1 MAGNRTGLRA
11 ARALAAPR
19 ALVAARSLVAGPLV
33 TGALLAVGATQ
44 AVSQA
49 PADSVPRV
57 VAIVASRT
65 PLPSEAAS
73 AKITKFSF
81 IAYGDTRNSHDGTA
95 LQEVHGQVVESA
107 LARAAQL
114 AKGPDPV
121 RFVVQ
126 SGDGVANGQK
136 AEQLNVSFSPLINR
150 ITGAGIPYFFV
161 AGNHD
166 VTGAHELQNPQRMAG
181 LANLLAAN
189 RNLIPA
195 ESSPRR
201 LPGYPT
207 YAFGYGNTFV
217 LAFDS
222 NIADDSTQFR
232 WVRAQLDS
240 LDRRRYANIVVVFHH
255 PVFSSGQHGGKTVEA
270 STLALRRMYMPLFR
284 REHVRLLLV
293 GHEHLFEHWV
303 ERYED
308 ASGPHRIDEIVSGGG
323 GAPLY
328 SFSAEPDLGAYLA
341 DGAEAHVAVEHL
353 VKPGAD
359 STGNPHH
366 YLVVH
371 VDGEKLSIE
380 VVGVGW
386 GSSFAPYP
394 GGTLVIAPAKGQK
407 GEGR

>member
-1 MAGNRTGLRA
+1 MAGNRTELRA
-11 ARALAAPR
+11 ARALVATR

-33 TGALLAVGATQ
+33 TGALLAAGATQ
-44 AVSQA
+44 AVAQA
-49 PADSVPRV
+49 PADSVPRA
-57 VAIVASRT
+57 VAIAAPRV
-65 PLPSEAAS
+65 PLPPEAAT

-95 LQEVHGQVVESA
+95 LQEVHGLVVESA

-136 AEQLNVSFSPLINR
+136 VEQLNVSFTPLINR
-150 ITGAGIPYFFV
+150 ITGGGIPYFFA

-166 VTGAHELQNPQRMAG
+166 VTGAQDLRNPQRMVG

-189 RNLIPA
+189 RNLIPP
-195 ESSPRR
+195 EGSPRR

-217 LAFDS
+217 LTFDS
-222 NIADDSTQFR
+222 NIAGDSTQFS
-232 WVRAQLDS
+232 WVRSQLDS
-240 LDRRRYANIVVVFHH
+240 LDRGRYPNIVVFFHH
-255 PVFSSGQHGGKTVEA
+255 PAFSSGPHGGKTVEA
-270 STLALRRMYMPLFR
+270 STLAIRRMYMPLFR
-284 REHVRLLLV
+284 RDHVKLLLV

-303 ERYED
+303 ERYQD
-308 ASGPHRIDEIVSGGG
+308 ASGAHRIDEIVSGGG

-341 DGAEAHVAVEHL
+341 DGAADHVTVEHL

-386 GSSFAPYP
+386 GASFAPYP
-394 GGTLVIAPAKGQK
+394 GGALVIAPVKGQK

>member
-1 MAGNRTGLRA
+1 MASRA
-11 ARALAAPR
+11 PRCAALALAAV
-19 ALVAARSLVAGPLV
+19 ALQAPAQVAA
-33 TGALLAVGATQ
+33 
-44 AVSQA
+44 QA
-49 PADSVPRV
+49 PADTASHA
-57 VAIVASRT
+57 VAIAASRA
-65 PLPSEAAS
+65 PLPAEAAT

-95 LQEVHGQVVESA
+95 LQEVHGLVVESVLAKAA
-107 LARAAQL
+107 LL

-126 SGDGVANGQK
+126 SGDAVANGQM
-136 AEQLNVSFSPLINR
+136 AEQLNVSFTPLIGR
-150 ITGAGIPYFFV
+150 ITGGAGIPYFFA

-166 VTGAHELQNPQRMAG
+166 VTGAQDLRNPQRVTG

-189 RNLIPA
+189 RNLIPP
-195 ESSPRR
+195 EGSPRR

-217 LAFDS
+217 LTFDS
-222 NIADDSTQFR
+222 NIAGDSTQFR
-232 WVRAQLDS
+232 WVRSQLDS
-240 LDRRRYANIVVVFHH
+240 LDRRRYTNIVVFFHH
-255 PVFSSGQHGGKTVEA
+255 PAFSSGPHGGKTVEA

-284 REHVRLLLV
+284 REHVKLLLV

-308 ASGPHRIDEIVSGGG
+308 AGGPHRIDEIVSGGG

-328 SFSAEPDLGAYLA
+328 SFSAEPDLAAYLA
-341 DGAEAHVAVEHL
+341 EGAGAHVAVEHL

-371 VDGEKLSIE
+371 VDGSTLSIE

-394 GGTLVIAPAKGQK
+394 GGRLSIQGQK
-407 GEGR
+407 

>member
-1 MAGNRTGLRA
+1 MAANRAVRSA
-11 ARALAAPR
+11 AL
-19 ALVAARSLVAGPLV
+19 ALVAAAMQAP
-33 TGALLAVGATQ
+33 TQMAAQ
-44 AVSQA
+44 AVAQA
-49 PADSVPRV
+49 PGESASQV
-57 VAIVASRT
+57 VAIVAPRV
-65 PLPSEAAS
+65 PLPAEAAS
-73 AKITKFSF
+73 AKVTKFSF

-95 LQEVHGQVVESA
+95 LQEVHGLVVESA
-107 LARAAQL
+107 LSRAAQL

-150 ITGAGIPYFFV
+150 ITGDGIPYFFV

-166 VTGAHELQNPQRMAG
+166 VTGAHDLQNPQRMVG

-189 RNLIPA
+189 RNLIPP

-201 LPGYPT
+201 LAGYPT

-222 NIADDSTQFR
+222 NIAADSTQFR
-232 WVRAQLDS
+232 WVRSQLDS
-240 LDRRRYANIVVVFHH
+240 LDRRRYTNIVVVCHH
-255 PVFSSGQHGGKTVEA
+255 PVFSSGPHGGKTVEA
-270 STLALRRMYMPLFR
+270 STLALRQLYMPLFR
-284 REHVRLLLV
+284 REHVKLLLV

-323 GAPLY
+323 GAPIY
-328 SFSAEPDLGAYLA
+328 SYSAEPDLGTYLA

-386 GSSFAPYP
+386 GSSFAPYA
-394 GGTLVIAPAKGQK
+394 GGRMAIPAQKGQ
-407 GEGR
+407 R